1 MSIVECEIDYLCC
14 RMNIHLQKATNSD
27 IPLIAEM
34 ASKIWKAYYPA
45 IITHEQIDYMLD
57 KFYSASSMQEQMN
70 DGQDFYLIQLDHNS
84 VGYLSITK
92 QNDGEY
98 FLNKFYIDLDQH
110 RKNIG
115 QTSFQ
120 SLLIEI
126 PDMNTIRLTVNRS
139 NFKSI
144 NFYFKL
150 GFIIEEVK
158 DFDIGNNY
166 FMNDFIMIYKRK

>member
-1 MSIVECEIDYLCC
+1 
-14 RMNIHLQKATNSD
+14 MNIQLHKATISD
-27 IPLIAEM
+27 IPLIATM

-45 IITHEQIDYMLD
+45 IITHEQIDYMLA
-57 KFYSASSMQEQMN
+57 KFYSASSMQEQMKE
-70 DGQDFYLIQLDHNS
+70 DQDFYLIQQKSNS

-92 QNDGEY
+92 QNEGNY
-98 FLNKFYIDLDQH
+98 FLNKFYIELSEQ

-115 QTSFQ
+115 KNSFLQ
-120 SLLIEI
+120 LLDLL

-166 FMNDFIMIYKRK
+166 FMNDFIMIYKKR

>member
-1 MSIVECEIDYLCC
+1 
-14 RMNIHLQKATNSD
+14 MNIHLQKATEND
-27 IPLIAEM
+27 IPLIVTM
-34 ASKIWKAYYPA
+34 ASTIWKAYYPA

-57 KFYSASSMQEQMN
+57 KFYSASSMQAQMKE
-70 DGQDFYLIQLDHNS
+70 GEDFYLIQENNNA

-92 QNDGEY
+92 QNEGDY

-120 SLLIEI
+120 CLLNEI
-126 PDMNTIRLTVNRS
+126 PAMNTIRLTVNRS

>member
-1 MSIVECEIDYLCC
+1 
-14 RMNIHLQKATNSD
+14 MNILLHKAQAQD
-27 IPLIAEM
+27 IPLIASM

-57 KFYSASSMQEQMN
+57 KFYSASAMEEQMN
-70 DGQDFYLIQLDHNS
+70 GGQDFYLIQSDNQT
-84 VGYLSITK
+84 VGYLSVTP
-92 QNDGEY
+92 QNSNEF
-98 FLNKFYIDLDQH
+98 FLNKFYIDTNEH

-115 QTSFQ
+115 QASFQ
-120 SLLIEI
+120 KLLDLI
-126 PDMNTIRLTVNRS
+126 PSINIIRLTVNRS

-166 FMNDFIMIYKRK
+166 FMNDFIMIYKKR

>member
-1 MSIVECEIDYLCC
+1 
-14 RMNIHLQKATNSD
+14 MNIQLQKAKSED
-27 IPLIAEM
+27 IPLVTSLAH
-34 ASKIWKAYYPA
+34 KIWKAYYPA

-57 KFYSASSMQEQMN
+57 KFYSTSSLDNQMN
-70 DGQDFYLIQLDHNS
+70 EGQNFYLINNDGIS
-84 VGYLSITK
+84 VGYLSVAQK
-92 QNDGEY
+92 NQGDY
-98 FLNKFYIDLDQH
+98 FLNKFYIDPNEH

-115 QTSFQ
+115 ENSF
-120 SLLIEI
+120 LLLLDLL
-126 PDMNTIRLTVNRS
+126 PDLKTMRLTVNRS

-166 FMNDFIMIYKRK
+166 FMNDFIMIYKTR

>member
-1 MSIVECEIDYLCC
+1 
-14 RMNIHLQKATNSD
+14 MNIQLHKATISD
-27 IPLIAEM
+27 IPLIATM

-45 IITHEQIDYMLD
+45 IITHEQIDYMLA
-57 KFYSASSMQEQMN
+57 KFYSASSMKEQMKE
-70 DGQDFYLIQLDHNS
+70 DQDFYLIQQKSNS

-92 QNDGEY
+92 QNEGNY
-98 FLNKFYIDLDQH
+98 FLNKFYIDPNEH

-115 QTSFQ
+115 ENSF
-120 SLLIEI
+120 LLLLNLL
-126 PDMNTIRLTVNRS
+126 PDLKTMRLTVNRS

-166 FMNDFIMIYKRK
+166 FMNDFIMIYKKR

>member
-1 MSIVECEIDYLCC
+1 
-14 RMNIHLQKATNSD
+14 
-27 IPLIAEM
+27 
-34 ASKIWKAYYPA
+34 
-45 IITHEQIDYMLD
+45 MLD
-57 KFYSASSMQEQMN
+57 KFYSTSSLEEQMN
-70 DGQDFYLIQLDHNS
+70 DGQVFYLINSNEIS
-84 VGYLSITK
+84 VGYLSVEQ
-92 QNDGEY
+92 QNHGDY
-98 FLNKFYIDLDQH
+98 FLNKFYIDPNEH

-115 QTSFQ
+115 ENSFLQ
-120 SLLIEI
+120 LLDLL

-166 FMNDFIMIYKRK
+166 FMNDFIMIYKKR

>member
-1 MSIVECEIDYLCC
+1 
-14 RMNIHLQKATNSD
+14 MNIQLHKAQTQD
-27 IPLIAEM
+27 IPLITSL
-34 ASKIWKAYYPA
+34 ASKIWKSFYPT
-45 IITHEQIDYMLD
+45 IITDEQIVYMLE
-57 KFYSASSMQEQMN
+57 KFYSTSSLEEQMN
-70 DGQDFYLIQLDHNS
+70 DGQDFYFINSDGIS
-84 VGYLSITK
+84 VGYLSVDHQI
-92 QNDGEY
+92 QGGY
-98 FLNKFYIDLDQH
+98 FLNKFYIDTNEH

-115 QTSFQ
+115 ENSF
-120 SLLIEI
+120 LLLLDLL

-166 FMNDFIMIYKRK
+166 FMNDFIMIYKKR

>member
-1 MSIVECEIDYLCC
+1 
-14 RMNIHLQKATNSD
+14 MNIQLQKAKSQD
-27 IPLIAEM
+27 IPLIISLAH
-34 ASKIWKAYYPA
+34 KIWKAYYPA

-57 KFYSASSMQEQMN
+57 KFYSTSSLEEQMN
-70 DGQDFYLIQLDHNS
+70 DGQVFYLINSNEIS
-84 VGYLSITK
+84 VGYLSVEQ
-92 QNDGEY
+92 QNHGDY
-98 FLNKFYIDLDQH
+98 FLNKFYIDPNEH

-115 QTSFQ
+115 ENSFLQ
-120 SLLIEI
+120 LLDLL

-166 FMNDFIMIYKRK
+166 FMNDFIMIYKKR

>member
-1 MSIVECEIDYLCC
+1 
-14 RMNIHLQKATNSD
+14 MNIQLQKAKSED
-27 IPLIAEM
+27 IPLIISLAC
-34 ASKIWKAYYPA
+34 KIWKAYYPA

-57 KFYSASSMQEQMN
+57 KFYSTLSLDAQMN
-70 DGQDFYLIQLDHNS
+70 DGQDFYLINSDGIS
-84 VGYLSITK
+84 VGYLSVAQ
-92 QNDGEY
+92 QNQGDY
-98 FLNKFYIDLDQH
+98 FLNKFYIDPNEH

-115 QTSFQ
+115 ESSFLQ
-120 SLLIEI
+120 LLDLI
-126 PDMNTIRLTVNRS
+126 PGMNTMRLTVNRS

-166 FMNDFIMIYKRK
+166 FMNDFIMIYKKR

>member
-1 MSIVECEIDYLCC
+1 
-14 RMNIHLQKATNSD
+14 MNIQLQKAKSED
-27 IPLIAEM
+27 IPLITSLAH
-34 ASKIWKAYYPA
+34 KIWKAYYPA

-57 KFYSASSMQEQMN
+57 KFYSTLSLDAQMN
-70 DGQDFYLIQLDHNS
+70 DGQDFYLINSNGIS
-84 VGYLSITK
+84 VGYLSVA
-92 QNDGEY
+92 QQDLGDY
-98 FLNKFYIDLDQH
+98 FLNKFYIDPNEH

-115 QTSFQ
+115 ESSF
-120 SLLIEI
+120 LLLLDLL
-126 PDMNTIRLTVNRS
+126 PDLKTMRLTVNRS

-166 FMNDFIMIYKRK
+166 FMNDFIMIYKKR

>member
-1 MSIVECEIDYLCC
+1 
-14 RMNIHLQKATNSD
+14 MNIQLHKAQSQD
-27 IPLIAEM
+27 IPIITSLAC
-34 ASKIWKAYYPA
+34 KIWKGYYPA
-45 IITHEQIDYMLD
+45 IISHEQIDYMLD
-57 KFYSASSMQEQMN
+57 KFYSTSSLEDQMR
-70 DGQDFYLIQLDHNS
+70 DGQDFYLINSNEIS
-84 VGYLSITK
+84 VGYLSVEQ
-92 QNDGEY
+92 QNQGDY
-98 FLNKFYIDLDQH
+98 FLNKFYIDPIEH

-115 QTSFQ
+115 ENSFLE
-120 SLLIEI
+120 LLDLI

-166 FMNDFIMIYKRK
+166 FMNDFIMIYKKR

>member
-1 MSIVECEIDYLCC
+1 
-14 RMNIHLQKATNSD
+14 MNIQLHKAQAQD
-27 IPLIAEM
+27 IPLIASM

-57 KFYSASSMQEQMN
+57 KFYSVTSMEEQMN
-70 DGQDFYLIQLDHNS
+70 GGQDFYLIKKVEDV
-84 VGYLSITK
+84 VGYLSVTK
-92 QNDGEY
+92 QNEGDY
-98 FLNKFYIDLDQH
+98 FLNKFYIDLDEH

-115 QTSFQ
+115 ETSF
-120 SLLIEI
+120 LLLLDLL
-126 PDMNTIRLTVNRS
+126 PDLYTIRLTVNRS

-166 FMNDFIMIYKRK
+166 FMNDFIMIYKKR

>member
-1 MSIVECEIDYLCC
+1 
-14 RMNIHLQKATNSD
+14 MNIQLHKAQKQD
-27 IPLIAEM
+27 IPLITSLAC
-34 ASKIWKAYYPA
+34 KIWKAYYPA

-57 KFYSASSMQEQMN
+57 KFYSTSSLEDQMKE
-70 DGQDFYLIQLDHNS
+70 GQDFYLINSNEIS
-84 VGYLSITK
+84 VGYLSIEQ
-92 QNDGEY
+92 QNQGDY
-98 FLNKFYIDLDQH
+98 FLNKFYIDPSEH
-110 RKNIG
+110 RKKIG
-115 QTSFQ
+115 ENSFLQ
-120 SLLIEI
+120 LIDLL
-126 PDMNTIRLTVNRS
+126 PDLNTIRLTVNRS

>member
-1 MSIVECEIDYLCC
+1 
-14 RMNIHLQKATNSD
+14 MNIQLQKAKSED
-27 IPLIAEM
+27 ITLITSLAH
-34 ASKIWKAYYPA
+34 KIWKAYYPA

-57 KFYSASSMQEQMN
+57 KFYSTSSLEEQMN
-70 DGQDFYLIQLDHNS
+70 DGQVFYLINSNEIS
-84 VGYLSITK
+84 VGYLSVEQ
-92 QNDGEY
+92 QNHGDY
-98 FLNKFYIDLDQH
+98 FLNKFYIDPNEH

-115 QTSFQ
+115 ENSFLQ
-120 SLLIEI
+120 LLDLL

-166 FMNDFIMIYKRK
+166 FMNDFIMIYKKR

>member
-1 MSIVECEIDYLCC
+1 
-14 RMNIHLQKATNSD
+14 MNIQLRKATVND
-27 IPLIAEM
+27 IPLIAAM
-34 ASKIWKAYYPA
+34 ASKIWKAYYPT

-57 KFYSASSMQEQMN
+57 KFYSASSMSEQMN
-70 DGQDFYLIQLDHNS
+70 DGQDFYLIQLDNNS
-84 VGYLSITK
+84 VGYCSVTK
-92 QNDGEY
+92 QNEGEY
-98 FLNKFYIDLDQH
+98 FLNKYYIDPNEH

-115 QTSFQ
+115 ESSFLQ
-120 SLLIEI
+120 LLELL
-126 PDMNTIRLTVNRS
+126 PDLNTIRLTVNRS

-166 FMNDFIMIYKRK
+166 FMNDFIMIYKKR

>member
-1 MSIVECEIDYLCC
+1 
-14 RMNIHLQKATNSD
+14 MNIQLQKTKSQD
-27 IPLIAEM
+27 IPLIISLAH
-34 ASKIWKAYYPA
+34 KIWKAYYPA

-57 KFYSASSMQEQMN
+57 KFYWTSSLEEQMN
-70 DGQDFYLIQLDHNS
+70 DGQVFYLINSNAIS
-84 VGYLSITK
+84 VGYLSVEQ
-92 QNDGEY
+92 QNHGDY
-98 FLNKFYIDLDQH
+98 FLNKFYIDPNEH

-115 QTSFQ
+115 ETSFLQ
-120 SLLIEI
+120 LLDLL
-126 PDMNTIRLTVNRS
+126 PDLKTMRLTVNRS

-166 FMNDFIMIYKRK
+166 FMNDFIMIYKKR

>member
-1 MSIVECEIDYLCC
+1 VKIQ
-14 RMNIHLQKATNSD
+14 LQKAKSED
-27 IPLIAEM
+27 IPLITSLAH
-34 ASKIWKAYYPA
+34 KIWKAYYPA

-57 KFYSASSMQEQMN
+57 KFYSTTSLDEQMN
-70 DGQDFYLIQLDHNS
+70 DGQDFYLIKLNNNS

-120 SLLIEI
+120 NLLNELPEI
-126 PDMNTIRLTVNRS
+126 NTIRLTVNRS
-139 NFKSI
+139 NYKTI
-144 NFYFKL
+144 NFYFKF

-166 FMNDFIMIYKRK
+166 YMNDFIMIYKRK

>member
-1 MSIVECEIDYLCC
+1 
-14 RMNIHLQKATNSD
+14 MNIQLQKAKSQD
-27 IPLIAEM
+27 IPLIISLAH
-34 ASKIWKAYYPA
+34 KIWKAYYPA

-57 KFYSASSMQEQMN
+57 KFYSTSSLEEQMN
-70 DGQDFYLIQLDHNS
+70 DEQVFYLINSNEIS
-84 VGYLSITK
+84 VGYLSVEQ
-92 QNDGEY
+92 QNHGDY
-98 FLNKFYIDLDQH
+98 FLNKFYIDPNEH

-115 QTSFQ
+115 ENSFLQ
-120 SLLIEI
+120 LLDLL
-126 PDMNTIRLTVNRS
+126 PDLNTIRLTVNRS

-166 FMNDFIMIYKRK
+166 FMNDFIMIYKKR

>member
-1 MSIVECEIDYLCC
+1 
-14 RMNIHLQKATNSD
+14 MNIQLHKAHSQD
-27 IPLIAEM
+27 IPLIASM

-57 KFYSASSMQEQMN
+57 KFYSVASMERQMN
-70 DGQDFYLIQLDHNS
+70 SGQDFYLIKKNEDI
-84 VGYLSITK
+84 VGYLSVTK
-92 QNDGEY
+92 QNKGDY
-98 FLNKFYIDLDQH
+98 FLNKFYIDLDEH

-115 QTSFQ
+115 ENSFFQ
-120 SLLIEI
+120 LLNLLADLNI
-126 PDMNTIRLTVNRS
+126 IRLTVNRS

-166 FMNDFIMIYKRK
+166 FMNDFIMIYIKR

>member
-1 MSIVECEIDYLCC
+1 
-14 RMNIHLQKATNSD
+14 MNIQLYKAQAQD
-27 IPLIAEM
+27 IPLIISLAC
-34 ASKIWKAYYPA
+34 KIWKAYYPA

-57 KFYSASSMQEQMN
+57 KFYSTLSLDEQMN
-70 DGQDFYLIQLDHNS
+70 DGQDFYLINSDRIS
-84 VGYLSITK
+84 VGYLSVAQ
-92 QNDGEY
+92 QNQGDY
-98 FLNKFYIDLDQH
+98 FLNKFYIDPNEH

-115 QTSFQ
+115 ESSF
-120 SLLIEI
+120 LLLLDLL
-126 PDMNTIRLTVNRS
+126 PDLNTIRLTVNRS

-166 FMNDFIMIYKRK
+166 FMNDFIMIYKKR

>member
-1 MSIVECEIDYLCC
+1 
-14 RMNIHLQKATNSD
+14 MNIQLQKATISD
-27 IPLIAEM
+27 IPLIAAM

-57 KFYSASSMQEQMN
+57 KFYSATSMQEQMKE
-70 DGQDFYLIQLDHNS
+70 GQDFYLIQQESNS

-92 QNDGEY
+92 QNECDY

-115 QTSFQ
+115 QSSFQ
-120 SLLIEI
+120 CLLNEI
-126 PDMNTIRLTVNRS
+126 PAMNTIRLTVNRS

-166 FMNDFIMIYKRK
+166 FMNDFIMIYKKR

>member
-1 MSIVECEIDYLCC
+1 
-14 RMNIHLQKATNSD
+14 MNIQLQKAKSQD
-27 IPLIAEM
+27 IPLIISLAH
-34 ASKIWKAYYPA
+34 KIWKAYYPA

-57 KFYSASSMQEQMN
+57 KFYSTSSLEEQMN
-70 DGQDFYLIQLDHNS
+70 DGQVFYLINSNEIS
-84 VGYLSITK
+84 VGYLSVEQ
-92 QNDGEY
+92 QNHGDY
-98 FLNKFYIDLDQH
+98 FLNKFYIDPNEH

-115 QTSFQ
+115 ENSFLQ
-120 SLLIEI
+120 LLDLL

>member
-1 MSIVECEIDYLCC
+1 
-14 RMNIHLQKATNSD
+14 MNIHLQKATNSD
-27 IPLIAEM
+27 IPHIAAM

-57 KFYSASSMQEQMN
+57 KFYSVSSMQEQMN
-70 DGQDFYLIQLDHNS
+70 TGQDFYLIKLNNNS

-120 SLLIEI
+120 NLLNELPEI
-126 PDMNTIRLTVNRS
+126 NTIRLTVNRS
-139 NFKSI
+139 NYKSI

-150 GFIIEEVK
+150 GFIIDEAK

>member
-1 MSIVECEIDYLCC
+1 
-14 RMNIHLQKATNSD
+14 MNIQLHQAQPND
-27 IPLIAEM
+27 IPLIASL
-34 ASKIWKAYYPA
+34 ASKNWKDYYPA

-57 KFYSASSMQEQMN
+57 KFYSMEAMLDQMN
-70 DGQDFYLIQLDHNS
+70 NGQNFYLIQKDEINI
-84 VGYLSITK
+84 GYLAIT
-92 QNDGEY
+92 NNSGDY
-98 FLNKFYIDLDQH
+98 FLNKFYIDTTEH

-115 QTSFQ
+115 ETAFKA
-120 SLLIEI
+120 LLPLM
-126 PDMNTIRLTVNRS
+126 PDLKTIRLTVNRS
-139 NFKSI
+139 NYKSI